1 MYSARREVRAGN
13 EIFHLRDREEF
24 VASDGSYRVLR
35 ADARQA
41 SARSRDVRLTR
52 LDVIRAG
59 VCAEDRRSQLK
70 GEARLHDTIVGL
82 PRVLLRVDDAPAF
95 TFATAVPP
103 GANLPEVY
111 GRPPY
116 SRAALVAVLRG
127 LPQVARTLERFHAAG
142 KAHRALRPEVLIAS
156 RDHLWLRD
164 AGLAATPPAA
174 GEGPAAYR
182 APEQERAHAGP
193 ATDVHQLAAIVYHL
207 VTGQAPGADPL
218 PVARLRPEWAAALD
232 EPLMAALHPVPG
244 QRPDLRDLTHVLS
257 GAAPD

>member
-1 MYSARREVRAGN
+1 
-13 EIFHLRDREEF
+13 
-24 VASDGSYRVLR
+24 
-35 ADARQA
+35 
-41 SARSRDVRLTR
+41 
-52 LDVIRAG
+52 
-59 VCAEDRRSQLK
+59 
-70 GEARLHDTIVGL
+70 
-82 PRVLLRVDDAPAF
+82 
-95 TFATAVPP
+95 
-103 GANLPEVY
+103 
-111 GRPPY
+111 
-116 SRAALVAVLRG
+116 
-127 LPQVARTLERFHAAG
+127 
-142 KAHRALRPEVLIAS
+142 VLIAS

-182 APEQERAHAGP
+182 APEQDRAHAGP

-207 VTGQAPGADPL
+207 VTGEAPGVDPL